1 MPEET
6 YAIIQLSGKQFSVK
20 VGESLVVPTQITPE
34 GESFTISDVLLLSKA
49 GKVTVGTPLVAKA
62 SVTAKV
68 LEHRRTKKLRV
79 ATFKSKSRTRR
90 VKGHR
95 QGETVI
101 EITAIK

>member
-20 VGESLVVPTQITPE
+20 PGETLVVPTQETPAE
-34 GESFTISDVLLLSKA
+34 ESFVISDVLLLSKA
-49 GKVTVGTPLVAKA
+49 GKVTVGTPLVSKS